1 MESTSPSVIKSSDKQ
16 PDQSAGSNMTSPSN
30 NDNKPK
36 PEHDITLDAGIP
48 DSKLEEDE
56 EVIFDP
62 FKKADFNEAENHRR
76 AKLIHKLEGRDLS
89 KCQRCTCC
97 GLPID
102 APDFRGCDPIIEL
115 KELGPGFPQYFY
127 VVKYVG
133 AVLIMCMVVA
143 GFACWIDNLAAD
155 RSDEWTD
162 ESDNFTI
169 RSSVGSQGN
178 KDQIM
183 PFWHSVLHVVVMI
196 LMLISYFWLRS
207 YLRRKDE
214 EIDLFITTPSDYT
227 IWVKN
232 LPLDVS
238 EEEIKDFF
246 SKNTVPGTTVE
257 IVKINFPYDIREF
270 VEATRQRNAIKEK
283 LAVIK
288 EYKRENPGSTELP
301 RKSFLCF
308 KKQIESEE
316 SLRKKKAIYTERL
329 IKFNTDIAPGVGR
342 DLQIGQAFVTY
353 KNQGDAR
360 IAAERFGQNVFY
372 RLLARCFSSF
382 RNRNQG
388 SLLFKKRLITATMA
402 PEPTDILWE
411 NLGVSRWENFKK
423 QSVTYLV
430 SFLALCASFGIVYGC
445 SYYQDKVED
454 DYQEKSD
461 DEKNP
466 SDEWK
471 VRINSIWPSIII
483 VIINFMLGRAIRYF
497 SSFEKHHTFT
507 YYNTSVGIKLT
518 AAQCINTALITIIV
532 NMDWEDDWFV
542 AGGLVVDMTF
552 VLLSNA
558 FVAPLLYVLSPM
570 YFLKRYKQRKAI
582 KNPLILQG
590 EANLLWEEPQVDM
603 AQRYANT
610 MKTLIVT
617 LSYAPILPLG
627 VLISIVGI
635 IVQYWVDKMLLIKRH
650 SRPARLSGALS
661 AAMVRI
667 IPFAILIY
675 AIMNYVFMWKLNSED
690 SYVAFVWMWI
700 VVSYFVFP
708 IDLMFSCCRKKDISV
723 FQSNQEDFETACV
736 DFVDDYD
743 RCNPVTAEKAYA
755 AYLDFLV
762 KRNLIDSDQ
771 VNAMLPTEESKP
783 EQPTGATP
791 QNKPVI
797 GALASS
803 IHMYASNRVSLESYE
818 KSTFGVGVYKN
829 PRNKTKNKLKD
840 PNAKPE
846 KKHQS
851 KLHQARLLAQDAAK
865 KNKKHPVVGY
875 NDIGHASNYNPYS
888 AALVQYRLPPRPG
901 PNPGIYPLV
910 SNAPQQPFN
919 RSIIAPSPNVAP
931 QPYNPAYSNPSYVAS
946 QPSGLPYASTQ
957 PSYQPY
963 VATQQSGLPYASTQP
978 SGISY
983 ATTQP
988 SLNYQPQVPGVPDY
1002 QSYPGQVQYSNR
1014 YGAPQPGMNHYGR

>member
-1 MESTSPSVIKSSDKQ
+1 MESTSPSVIKSPDKQ
-16 PDQSAGSNMTSPSN
+16 PEQSAGSNVTTPSN
-30 NDNKPK
+30 TDSKPK
-36 PEHDITLDAGIP
+36 PDHDITVDAAIP
-48 DSKLEEDE
+48 DPKQEEDE
-56 EVIFDP
+56 EGIFDP

-102 APDFRGCDPIIEL
+102 AQNFRGCDPIIDL

-127 VVKYVG
+127 VVKYIG
-133 AVLIMCMVVA
+133 AVLIMCMIIA

-155 RSDEWTD
+155 RSDDWTD

-196 LMLISYFWLRS
+196 LMLISYFWLRG

-232 LPLDVS
+232 LPLDIN
-238 EEEIKDFF
+238 EQEIKDFF
-246 SKNTVPGTTVE
+246 SNNTVPGTTVE
-257 IVKINFPYDIREF
+257 IIKVNFPYDIREF
-270 VEATRQRNAIKEK
+270 VEATRERNAIKEQ

-301 RKSFLCF
+301 KKSFLCF
-308 KKQIESEE
+308 KRQMESEE
-316 SLRKKKAIYTERL
+316 SLRKRKAIYTEKL
-329 IKFNTDIAPGVGR
+329 NKFNNDIAPGVGR

-353 KNQGDAR
+353 KHQGDAR
-360 IAAERFGQNVFY
+360 IAAERFGQNVIY
-372 RLLARCFSSF
+372 RLLARCCSV

-388 SLLFKKRLITATMA
+388 SLLFKKKLITATMA

-411 NLGVSRWENFKK
+411 NLGVSKWENFKK
-423 QSVTYLV
+423 QSITYLV
-430 SFLALCASFGIVYGC
+430 SFLALCASFGMVYGC
-445 SYYQDKVED
+445 SYYQDKVQDDYDDKSED
-454 DYQEKSD
+454 DKSAA
-461 DEKNP
+461 
-466 SDEWK
+466 DEWK

-542 AGGLVVDMTF
+542 SGGLVVDMTF

-570 YFLKRYKQRKAI
+570 YIIKRIKQRKAI
-582 KNPLILQG
+582 NNPLILQG

-603 AQRYANT
+603 PQRYANSF
-610 MKTLIVT
+610 KTLIVT

-627 VLISIVGI
+627 ILISIVGI

-650 SRPARLSGALS
+650 SRPARLSGAL
-661 AAMVRI
+661 ADAMVRI

-700 VVSYFVFP
+700 VVSYFVLP
-708 IDLMFSCCRKKDISV
+708 INMMLSCCRKKDISL
-723 FQSNQEDFETACV
+723 FQSNQEDFETASV

-762 KRNLIDSDQ
+762 KRNMIDAEH
-771 VNAMLPTEESKP
+771 VNAMMPTEESKP
-783 EQPTGATP
+783 EQPTGAIP
-791 QNKPVI
+791 QNRPVI
-797 GALASS
+797 GTLASS
-803 IHMYASNRVSLESYE
+803 IHMYASSRVSLESYE
-818 KSTFGVGVYKN
+818 KSTYGAGVYNN
-829 PRNKTKNKLKD
+829 PRNKSKNKLKD
-840 PNAKPE
+840 PHAKPE
-846 KKHQS
+846 NKHQS

-865 KNKKHPVVGY
+865 KNKKNNVAGY
-875 NDIGHASNYNPYS
+875 NDVGHASNFNPYANS
-888 AALVQYRLPPRPG
+888 LVQFRPG
-901 PNPGIYPLV
+901 PYPGVYPGV
-910 SNAPQQPFN
+910 PNQPQQPF
-919 RSIIAPSPNVAP
+919 RAGIVAPSPYVAP
-931 QPYNPAYSNPSYVAS
+931 QPYNPAYPNASYVAS
-946 QPSGLPYASTQ
+946 QPS
-957 PSYQPY
+957 YQSY
-963 VATQQSGLPYASTQP
+963 VAPQQSGLPYASTQQ

-988 SLNYQPQVPGVPDY
+988 SLNYQQPQVPGFTDY
-1002 QSYPGQVQYSNR
+1002 QSYPGQVPYSNR
-1014 YGAPQPGMNHYGR
+1014 YGPPQPGVNQYGR